1 MGYGRQSLLGLQP
14 DVVRTLRAEH
24 HVYMGLDSRV
34 NIAGL
39 SEDNVARVAQ
49 LVAPNLQ

>member
-1 MGYGRQSLLGLQP
+1 VP
-14 DVVRTLRAEH
+14 PAAVKALREEH
-24 HVYMGLDSRV
+24 HIYMGLDRRI

-49 LVAPNLQ
+49 LVAPHLE